1 MKMKK
6 AILITLGLAIGMVLA
21 SCRAMPKTT
30 ETTQQDILV
39 TTRTAAVETTEETT
53 VAPAPITTTTSA
65 VEAMNSEKES
75 RKIEV
80 TDAVSRSFKID
91 DEQYSFKIPK
101 VTISGV
107 NTDAANETIKSEI
120 DKEFYDNDKKEIFD
134 SDYKFFVG
142 NKAVSI
148 LVSNMDLNGGEFVY
162 VKVYNIDVNTG
173 KLISGSEVV
182 KLSGMTDGDFFKQV
196 KTIYTKFDNNEIK
209 RCETKSEKNYI
220 KENMKKISFKY
231 IQPYFGDNGK
241 LCFIGEVNCTG
252 GAGFS
257 YESFTVG

>member
-1 MKMKK
+1 MKK

-30 ETTQQDILV
+30 ETTKQDILV
-39 TTRTAAVETTEETT
+39 TTRTAATEAAEETAI
-53 VAPAPITTTTSA
+53 APTTTTTSA
-65 VEAMNSEKES
+65 VEAMNSEKEI

-80 TDAVSRSFKID
+80 TDAVNRSFKIA
-91 DEQYSFKIPK
+91 DEEFSFKIPK
-101 VTISGV
+101 VTITGV
-107 NTDAANETIKSEI
+107 NTDAANETMKSEI
-120 DKEFYDNDKKEIFD
+120 DKAFYENDKKENFD

-148 LVSNMDLNGGEFVY
+148 LVSNMDLTGGEFVN
-162 VKVYNIDVNTG
+162 VTVFNIDINTG
-173 KLISGSEVV
+173 KLISDSEVI
-182 KLSGMTDGDFFKQV
+182 KLSGMTDDAFFNKV
-196 KTIYTKFDNNEIK
+196 KTIYTDFDNNEIK
-209 RCETKSEKNYI
+209 KCTDKFEKNFI

-252 GAGFS
+252 GAGI
-257 YESFTVG
+257 SFERFTAA